1 MESEKPIS
9 AQADE
14 ERSGGRESRAPRPGD
29 VEAIASSRRDY
40 LPLLDLLRLVA
51 GLSVVHH
58 HMTKG
63 LLFGVG
69 LGLPLFL
76 VLFFAL
82 AAISKKQE
90 GLSGMLRR
98 KGGDLIIPWLRWSV
112 FYVLLLVVTDG
123 VRGGGP
129 TERLEMAMLWTGGH
143 PALWFLPFAAAA
155 LLPAHALGRLLR
167 DVPRPPAVLI
177 LIVCAFA
184 ATAAAQVVLRHG
196 IPDPWT
202 SWVRASPA
210 IPWGLAVG
218 TACRADSP
226 GRRRG
231 LLTLISASAA
241 LGFFA
246 FPEVAHPNDLPR
258 RMAIAV
264 PLVCLGF
271 TYRGALPGAVRRLA
285 VLSFGVYLVH
295 PFVGKVL
302 IEFFDVHSWPPV
314 VHGLVAW
321 TISLALIQVAR
332 ASGLRWRELRPDPPA
347 RRPAVT
353 P

>member
-82 AAISKKQE
+82 ASISKKQE

-98 KGGDLIIPWLRWSV
+98 KGGDLIVPWLRWSV

-271 TYRGALPGAVRRLA
+271 IPQVTRQVPG
-285 VLSFGVYLVH
+285 S
-295 PFVGKVL
+295 L
-302 IEFFDVHSWPPV
+302 IFLFAEYCKYFLNSNYN
-314 VHGLVAW
+314 
-321 TISLALIQVAR
+321 QVAIAALFDKIFIR
-332 ASGLRWRELRPDPPA
+332 A
-347 RRPAVT
+347 
-353 P
+353 

>member
-1 MESEKPIS
+1 MESKQSI
-9 AQADE
+9 AAHADE
-14 ERSGGRESRAPRPGD
+14 KRSGGRESPAPRPGD
-29 VEAIASSRRDY
+29 AESIATSQRDY

-58 HMTKG
+58 HMTRG

-98 KGGDLIIPWLRWSV
+98 KGGDLIVPWLRWSA
-112 FYVLLLVVTDG
+112 FYVLLLAVTDG

-129 TERLEMAMLWTGGH
+129 TERLEIAMLWTGGH

-184 ATAAAQVVLRHG
+184 ATAVAQGALRHG
-196 IPDPWT
+196 VPDPWS
-202 SWVRASPA
+202 SWVRSSPA
-210 IPWGLAVG
+210 IPWGLSVG
-218 TACRADSP
+218 TACRAGSP

-231 LLTLISASAA
+231 LLILISTSAA
-241 LGFFA
+241 LGYLA
-246 FPEVAHPNDLPR
+246 FPQVAHPNDLPR

-271 TYRGALPGAVRRLA
+271 TYRGALPDAVRRLA

-302 IEFFDVHSWPPV
+302 IEFFDVLSWPPV

-321 TISLALIQVAR
+321 TVSLALVQAAR
-332 ASGLRWRELRPDPPA
+332 SSGLRWRELRPDPPTK
-347 RRPAVT
+347 RPAVD